1 MGDSNLHALLSPSGA
16 KRWMTCTPSAR
27 LEQQFPDSSGDAAR
41 EGTLAHSIGE
51 VMLKYS
57 IGLLTKVEASGQ
69 LLTLVQEDLE
79 NGRQRFMLENEDGV
93 WEENIKGEFYN
104 QSMHDYC
111 EQYATFVMEQLS
123 ESRSHTPNAE
133 LFVEQRLNISDYAPE
148 SFGTG
153 DAAIVANTV
162 LKVIDLKYGKG
173 VEVSAIDNPQLKVYA
188 LGWLREFDQL
198 YNITEVQ
205 MTIFQPRIDNYS
217 TWSISVTDLLAWA
230 EKELKPKAIMA
241 FAGEGEFVA
250 GDHCQFCRAKT
261 SCKAL
266 HDYCMELAVYEF
278 ADPPLL
284 SDEQISDVLLRKA
297 VFVNW
302 IEAVHEHAFTQATK
316 FGKKWPGFKLV
327 EGRSN
332 RRFTD
337 EKKVIKELTRF
348 NFTEEQYYKKSLLGI
363 GDMQDLVGGAK
374 TFNRMFAHLITK
386 PIGSPVLVPLDDKR
400 DPINSAAKAVTEFSD
415 EEEIDPEA

>member
-1 MGDSNLHALLSPSGA
+1 
-16 KRWMTCTPSAR
+16 MTCTPSAR

-111 EQYATFVMEQLS
+111 EQYATFVKEQLS

-198 YNITEVQ
+198 YN
-205 MTIFQPRIDNYS
+205 
-217 TWSISVTDLLAWA
+217 
-230 EKELKPKAIMA
+230 K
-241 FAGEGEFVA
+241 
-250 GDHCQFCRAKT
+250 
-261 SCKAL
+261 
-266 HDYCMELAVYEF
+266 
-278 ADPPLL
+278 
-284 SDEQISDVLLRKA
+284 
-297 VFVNW
+297 
-302 IEAVHEHAFTQATK
+302 
-316 FGKKWPGFKLV
+316 
-327 EGRSN
+327 
-332 RRFTD
+332 
-337 EKKVIKELTRF
+337 
-348 NFTEEQYYKKSLLGI
+348 YK
-363 GDMQDLVGGAK
+363 
-374 TFNRMFAHLITK
+374 
-386 PIGSPVLVPLDDKR
+386 
-400 DPINSAAKAVTEFSD
+400 
-415 EEEIDPEA
+415 